1 MGIVVQVVV
10 GILQVTNA
18 MAALALF
25 SRGSLRNINDIKSKT
40 KVNLNILTSQKKKK
54 KNQINEFFLLPYMIF
69 YILKSLHDIFIINST
84 SYIFFNVH
92 SQTIIHPL
100 ISHLID

>member
-1 MGIVVQVVV
+1 MGIVGQVVV

-40 KVNLNILTSQKKKK
+40 KVNLNILTSPKKK
-54 KNQINEFFLLPYMIF
+54 KNQINEFFRLPYMIF

-84 SYIFFNVH
+84 SYIFF
-92 SQTIIHPL
+92 QCT
-100 ISHLID
+100 